1 MGHVLLY
8 TTNAACNREKQ
19 NSSFFPPLDV
29 CAAIYLICAL
39 VINRPFES
47 RVTTLNVYNE
57 REKRH
62 VCASTNEVAGDF
74 PLPPSKEFAMHA
86 STLLNFPWTLL
97 IRDAAAEQRLVKCP
111 ERTPGKNFKKLTLVS
126 VPRWERSLGSMTRTL
141 CKVEA
146 KRKGQDDVS
155 LMSSLNSQMRD
166 TTGLAIKAS
175 PRRSTN
181 ESAHPIKTA
190 GLNFEIV
197 CG

>member
-1 MGHVLLY
+1 
-8 TTNAACNREKQ
+8 
-19 NSSFFPPLDV
+19 
-29 CAAIYLICAL
+29 
-39 VINRPFES
+39 
-47 RVTTLNVYNE
+47 
-57 REKRH
+57 
-62 VCASTNEVAGDF
+62 
-74 PLPPSKEFAMHA
+74 
-86 STLLNFPWTLL
+86 
-97 IRDAAAEQRLVKCP
+97 
-111 ERTPGKNFKKLTLVS
+111 
-126 VPRWERSLGSMTRTL
+126 MTRTL

-166 TTGLAIKAS
+166 TTGLAIKAAS